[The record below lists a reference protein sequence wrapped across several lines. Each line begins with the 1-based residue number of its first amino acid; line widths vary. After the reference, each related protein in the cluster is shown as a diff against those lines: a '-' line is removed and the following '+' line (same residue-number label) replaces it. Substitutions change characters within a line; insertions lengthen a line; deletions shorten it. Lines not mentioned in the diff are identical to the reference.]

1 VHAVD
6 LDVVGGVRD
15 YGELGSDVEQAT
27 GELRAAGAAR

>member
-15 YGELGSDVEQAT
+15 YGELGGDIEQAA
-27 GELRAAGAAR
+27 GELRATRAAR